1 MKKETLI
8 TFNEHLERIQRAK
21 KTTSLLEQMS
31 LAEQSMGILWEQ
43 LFDQLCV
50 KASDSNLSAV
60 KELTAILHKLLQTY
74 RQLFALCQKIN
85 DPATDDKAWAL
96 SETVLK
102 EIEEQL
108 QML

>member
-1 MKKETLI
+1 MEKETLI

-21 KTTSLLEQMS
+21 KATSLLEQMS

-50 KASDSNLSAV
+50 KAPDSDLSAV
-60 KELTAILHKLLQTY
+60 KELTAILNKLLQAY

-85 DPATDDKAWAL
+85 GSATDGEAWTL
-96 SETVLK
+96 SETILK